1 MFRKIFVLALAMT
14 LPAVAATAQTDTD
27 KPSVPTAPR
36 IMTFDYFDTRGG
48 YLGVQTKDVNS
59 DNFSSLGLSS
69 VRGVAVEKV
78 MEGSPAEKAGLQAG
92 DAIVRVNGEEITSAK
107 KLTRL
112 IGEIAPDHTASITV
126 LRGGSEHEVAAT
138 IGKRDPKSL
147 VSGNFPSALFEGKGT
162 PFTFKTPDFPD
173 FGELPKLDNFP
184 DGSKVFVWRS
194 GGSAQIGI
202 GVSAL
207 TKQLAEHF
215 GVEKGV
221 LVNEVRADSPA
232 AKAGLQAGDIIVE
245 TDGKTISSET
255 DLIRAVN
262 SKKEGDV
269 SVTFVRGG
277 ARQTVNVTPVRT
289 ERNMQDLFEKF
300 RSPSSK
306 EREN

>member
-1 MFRKIFVLALAMT
+1 MFRKTFVLALAMT
-14 LPAVAATAQTDTD
+14 LSAVAAIAQTDTD
-27 KPSVPTAPR
+27 KPSIPTAPR
-36 IMTFDYFDTRGG
+36 IMTFDFTTGGG

-59 DNFSSLGLSS
+59 ENFSSLGLSS

-92 DAIVRVNGEEITSAK
+92 DVIVRVNGEEITSAK

-112 IGEIAPDHTASITV
+112 IGEIAPDHTASMTV
-126 LRGGSEHEVAAT
+126 VRGGSEREVVAT
-138 IGKRDPKSL
+138 IGRRDPRNL
-147 VSGNFPSALFEGKGT
+147 ISGNFPSALFEGKTT

-173 FGELPKLDNFP
+173 LGELPKMDNFP
-184 DGSKVFVWRS
+184 DGNNVFVWRS

-207 TKQLAEHF
+207 TKQLADHF

-221 LVNEVRADSPA
+221 LVNEVRSDSPA

-245 TDGKTISSET
+245 TDGKTISNEI
-255 DLIRAVN
+255 DLIKAVN
-262 SKKEGDV
+262 SKKEGGV
-269 SVTFVRGG
+269 SVTFVRGV

-289 ERNMQDLFEKF
+289 ERNMQDLLEKF

-306 EREN
+306 EGEN